1 MKTYKVTVIEPGTS
15 TFDPDLC
22 FTKTVQATGR
32 KDAQRKALIDERDSC
47 YVSEVIVKE
56 NTMKLKAVIF
66 NRTKTRTVLLD
77 SGDGPLEARIKDVLP
92 GMRVIGVFTYPAL
105 KEISIHVTPETK

>member
-56 NTMKLKAVIF
+56 NTIYPYSTL
-66 NRTKTRTVLLD
+66 VLLH
-77 SGDGPLEARIKDVLP
+77 SI
-92 GMRVIGVFTYPAL
+92 AL
-105 KEISIHVTPETK
+105 CLKMGA